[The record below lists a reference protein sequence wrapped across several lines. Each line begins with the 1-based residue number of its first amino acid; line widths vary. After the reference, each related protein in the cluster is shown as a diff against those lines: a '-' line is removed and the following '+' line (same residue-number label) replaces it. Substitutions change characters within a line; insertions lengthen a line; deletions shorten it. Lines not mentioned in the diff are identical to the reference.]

1 MDNQPIDHKF
11 KEFFEQR
18 TLAPKE
24 NAWDRMES
32 LMPASEVPS
41 VVKKMPLYWVAA
53 ATFAGFMIA
62 LFMFNQSSTIATQE
76 IITKAEVSSEVKAS
90 NEALPQATIIPSEVK
105 SETKE
110 IADVLP
116 RKHFSAPKN
125 TSISHVEHQVS
136 EIQLTSEPKLST
148 IEKITDQVVVSSVNK
163 QENKSESLYN
173 TKIDADLLLKDVD
186 QKLKVKKKISS
197 EVASFS
203 FKPDPSKLL
212 EEAEKANEKS
222 TLQKIFKS
230 LQNNS
235 ESVIAVVSNRNY
247 QK

>member
-1 MDNQPIDHKF
+1 
-11 KEFFEQR
+11 
-18 TLAPKE
+18 
-24 NAWDRMES
+24 
-32 LMPASEVPS
+32 
-41 VVKKMPLYWVAA
+41 
-53 ATFAGFMIA
+53 
-62 LFMFNQSSTIATQE
+62 
-76 IITKAEVSSEVKAS
+76 
-90 NEALPQATIIPSEVK
+90 
-105 SETKE
+105 
-110 IADVLP
+110 
-116 RKHFSAPKN
+116 
-125 TSISHVEHQVS
+125 
-136 EIQLTSEPKLST
+136 
-148 IEKITDQVVVSSVNK
+148 VVSSVDK
-163 QENKSESLYN
+163 QENKSESVSKI
-173 TKIDADLLLKDVD
+173 KIDANLLLKDVD